1 MNLIEGIKIVTLE
14 THVAVPGATRQ
25 LADWGAEVI
34 KIEAPTG
41 DIWRMYGANF
51 GIPTTDE
58 ENAIFTIENSN
69 KKLISINLKTEE
81 GLAIIRDLL
90 RDADAFVS
98 NVRYASLENMHLDYD
113 SLKDEFPHLVYY
125 HFSSYGYEG
134 PKSQR
139 PGFDAAAF
147 WASSGVLKDWSSD
160 GDKPINLSTAFG
172 DTIAEGNVL
181 SGILGG
187 LLYKKMH
194 DGKGIR
200 VTSSLMASGLW
211 CNFSNLITGQAD
223 YCPMA
228 QLDLHGGMDSSG
240 KLPVKLGIPFANS
253 YKCADGRWIYVCV
266 LEHTRGVKKV
276 LPLLGLER
284 WVDDPRMQSLVGF
297 MFNQDEFYPPIIEA
311 FASKTSDEW
320 LRIFEE
326 ADVVLERVAEGAEAV
341 YSEQAIANDYVCD
354 VEFETKRHVK
364 MVNPPNHFYGIETLP
379 TKSVGGIGANTKAI
393 LKEHG
398 YSEDKI
404 EELVNAGIIVA
415 KD

>member
-69 KKLISINLKTEE
+69 KKLISIDLKNEE
-81 GLAIIRDLL
+81 GLSVIRDLL
-90 RDADAFVS
+90 KDADAFVS

-113 SLKDEFPHLVYY
+113 SLKDEFPQLVYY
-125 HFSSYGYEG
+125 HFSSYGYKG

-147 WASSGVLKDWSSD
+147 WASCGVLKDWSSD
-160 GDKPINLSTAFG
+160 GDNPINLSTAFG

-181 SGILGG
+181 SGILAG

-211 CNFSNLITGQAD
+211 CNFSNLITGQPD
-223 YCPMA
+223 YSPIA
-228 QLDLHGGMDSSG
+228 GLDLNGSAGSE
-240 KLPVKLGIPFANS
+240 KKPVKLGIPFSNS

-266 LEHTRGVKKV
+266 LEHSRGVKKV

-284 WVDDPRMQSLVGF
+284 WVDDPRMKTLLGF
-297 MFNQDEFYPPIIEA
+297 MFNEEEFYPPIIEA

-320 LRIFEE
+320 LRIFDE
-326 ADVVLERVAEGAEAV
+326 ADIVVEKVAEGAEAV
-341 YSEQAIANDYVCD
+341 FSEQATANDYVCD
-354 VEFETKRHVK
+354 VEFETGRHVK
-364 MVNPPNHFYGIETLP
+364 MVNPPNHFYGVEILP
-379 TKSVGGIGANTKAI
+379 TKSAGGIGSNTREI
-393 LKEHG
+393 LRGHG
-398 YSEDKI
+398 YSEEKI
-404 EELVNAGIIVA
+404 EGLLKQGVIVA